1 MMNKIPGNILQDISR
16 WILSRTGLHY
26 PPKKWHALEKAAHTI
41 SAALGMDVRAFLE
54 NLLSPCPEPRL
65 LDALVTHLTVG
76 ETYFLRDKHI
86 FQLLKDHIIH
96 DLVSRQLANNK
107 KINILSAGCSSGEE
121 PYSIAILIDHAFP
134 AIRKKDINI
143 IGTDINPFF
152 LEKAEKGIYSQWSL
166 RETPEPIMT
175 RYFTPVGD
183 AIFALSDRIRDRV
196 RFCCINLMEKDY
208 SARLGFRESF
218 HIVFCRNVLMY
229 FDEQNRR
236 DVITRLIA
244 LTAQN
249 GWLITAP
256 AETGFV
262 HSPALTPVRFANTML
277 HRKYAS
283 VKDIQRQEN
292 NFARTFQS
300 TAPEPGAPSSRPA
313 APEPKPAMSL
323 HPSRSDEKLDIASYQ
338 EAIDLYEQGDYNSA
352 VSKLERLVEKITA
365 DSPTFLM
372 APEVM
377 SLLARS
383 NANLG
388 RISEARR
395 WCERAI
401 ASEKLNPEIHYLQA
415 TILQSAG
422 DIPAAIQ
429 SLKQALFLDPDFIMA
444 HFMLGLL
451 TRSPTGEKSLQSAQ
465 ALLKNRDPDDILPFS
480 EGMTA
485 ARLSETIAGMIHK
498 QRTAMR

>member
-1 MMNKIPGNILQDISR
+1 MMNKIPENILQDISR

-26 PPKKWHALEKAAHTI
+26 PPKKWHALEKAAHTTA
-41 SAALGMDVRAFLE
+41 AALEIDVHAFLE
-54 NLLSPCPEPRL
+54 SLLSPCPEPRL

-96 DLVSRQLANNK
+96 DLVARQLANNG
-107 KINILSAGCSSGEE
+107 KINILSAGCASGEE

-143 IGTDINPFF
+143 IGTDINPLF

-183 AIFALSDRIRDRV
+183 AAFALSDRIRDRV
-196 RFCCINLMEKDY
+196 RFCCLNLMEKDY
-208 SARLGFRESF
+208 PARLGFREPF
-218 HIVFCRNVLMY
+218 HIIFCRNVLMY
-229 FDEQNRR
+229 FDERNRR

-262 HSPALTPVRFANTML
+262 HSPALMPVRFANTML

-283 VKDIQRQEN
+283 AKDIVRQEN
-292 NFARTFQS
+292 DCARAFRA
-300 TAPEPGAPSSRPA
+300 TAPEQSAPSSRPA
-313 APEPKPAMSL
+313 APEPAMI
-323 HPSRSDEKLDIASYQ
+323 PPPRRRDEKSDIAAYQ
-338 EAIDLYEQGDYNSA
+338 EAIDLYDQGDYASA
-352 VSKLERLVEKITA
+352 VSKLESLMEKITA

-388 RISEARR
+388 RISEARH

-451 TRSPTGEKSLQSAQ
+451 TRSPAGEKSLQTAR

-498 QRTAMR
+498 QRTSMR

>member
-1 MMNKIPGNILQDISR
+1 MTNKIPENLLQILSR
-16 WILSRTGLHY
+16 WVVSRTGLHF
-26 PPKKWHALEKAAHTI
+26 PRKKWHSLEKAAHNT
-41 SAALGMDVRAFLE
+41 AMAFGMDIRAFLE
-54 NLLSPCPEPRL
+54 SLLPPCPDPRL
-65 LDALVTHLTVG
+65 LDVLVTHLTVG

-96 DLVSRQLANNK
+96 DLVSRQLANNE
-107 KINILSAGCSSGEE
+107 KINILSAGCASGEE

-134 AIRKKDINI
+134 AIRKKNITI
-143 IGTDINPFF
+143 IGTDINELS
-152 LEKAEKGIYSQWSL
+152 LEKAGKGIYSQWSL

-183 AIFALSDRIRDRV
+183 GTFALSDRIRKKV
-196 RFCCINLMEKDY
+196 RFCCLNLMESDY
-208 SARLGFRESF
+208 PAHLCFREPF
-218 HIVFCRNVLMY
+218 HLIFCRNVLMY
-229 FDEQNRR
+229 FDDQNRK
-236 DVITRLIA
+236 DILTKLIG

-262 HSPALTPVRFANTML
+262 QSPELMPVRFANTML
-277 HRKYAS
+277 HRKCAPD
-283 VKDIQRQEN
+283 KTIGMQGN
-292 NFARTFQS
+292 NFVRAYRYA
-300 TAPEPGAPSSRPA
+300 APEQAAPPFRPA
-313 APEPKPAMSL
+313 APESIGVITPPN
-323 HPSRSDEKLDIASYQ
+323 RRDEKSDIAVYQ
-338 EAIDLYEQGDYNSA
+338 EAIDLYEKGDYASA
-352 VSKLERLVEKITA
+352 VSKMEHLMDKITA
-365 DSPTFLM
+365 ASATFLM
-372 APEVM
+372 APEAM
-377 SLLARS
+377 SLLARA

-388 RISEARR
+388 RIASARH

-444 HFMLGLL
+444 HFMIGLL
-451 TRSPTGEKSLQSAQ
+451 TRSPTGEKSLQNAR
-465 ALLKNRDPDDILPFS
+465 ALLKKHDPDEILPFS

-485 ARLSETIAGMIHK
+485 ARLLETIDGMIQK
-498 QRTAMR
+498 QRTLMR